1 MKIIKKIEVSKFR
14 SIYSIDIDADEIN
27 IFSGRNNQGKS
38 NILKALNLFF
48 NSKSNFDQDFDQG
61 KDFNI
66 AYTGRA
72 GGKREIVIT
81 LFFQGQGSGALKDDF
96 HIVKKFSQMGIGIPE
111 YHSSNSDIEK

>member
-72 GGKREIVIT
+72 GGKR
-81 LFFQGQGSGALKDDF
+81 
-96 HIVKKFSQMGIGIPE
+96 
-111 YHSSNSDIEK
+111 

>member
-48 NSKSNFDQDFDQG
+48 NSKSNFDQDFDHG

-72 GGKREIVIT
+72 GGKR
-81 LFFQGQGSGALKDDF
+81 
-96 HIVKKFSQMGIGIPE
+96 
-111 YHSSNSDIEK
+111 